1 VERPGTQAPCPK
13 ASVDLLDAERQHTI
27 IRDRRGD
34 RPEMRYAGREGIEG
48 GGHRVLRLFSFSL
61 CSCICLGW
69 STLSGAF
76 DGLWGNGMTQTD
88 SDDVGFSAQTFRQIL
103 SAAKA
108 MSVYYDTDRT
118 AGDLFH
124 RNYAHGLSLRYREE
138 GRTAFEYACLALALR
153 QFCSPIATRQFYD
166 SVSNDGIPMPY
177 TIEADGSFHEDGKLY
192 PLPTID
198 FYSVACEQRETGA
211 MEPLSGPF
219 IGAAGDLWD
228 AGMDGLPETDPI
240 VVRSREQLWGGLL
253 GDHEKVVHLK
263 G

>member
-1 VERPGTQAPCPK
+1 
-13 ASVDLLDAERQHTI
+13 
-27 IRDRRGD
+27 
-34 RPEMRYAGREGIEG
+34 
-48 GGHRVLRLFSFSL
+48 
-61 CSCICLGW
+61 
-69 STLSGAF
+69 
-76 DGLWGNGMTQTD
+76 MTQTD

-153 QFCSPIATRQFYD
+153 QFCSPIATQQFYD
-166 SVSNDGIPMPY
+166 SVSNDGISLPY
-177 TIEADGSFHEDGKLY
+177 TIEADGSFQDDGKLY
-192 PLPTID
+192 ALPTID
-198 FYSVACEQRETGA
+198 FYSVACEQRRLGA
-211 MEPLSGPF
+211 MEPLSNPF
-219 IGAAGDLWD
+219 IGPAGDLWD
-228 AGMDGLPETDPI
+228 AGMDGIAETDPI
-240 VVRSREQLWGGLL
+240 VVRSRERLWGGVL